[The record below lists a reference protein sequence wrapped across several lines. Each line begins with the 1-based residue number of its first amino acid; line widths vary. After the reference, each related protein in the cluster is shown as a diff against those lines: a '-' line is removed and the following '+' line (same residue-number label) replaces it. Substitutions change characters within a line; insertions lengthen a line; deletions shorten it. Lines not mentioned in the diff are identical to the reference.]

1 MASRRQRW
9 RLIAYTAAGGCCAGL
24 AVGLMIGNLASVLDS
39 PDFEAQITLAHAGI
53 ADELSMARE
62 KGAVG
67 GVMPAGAIVGAI
79 VGFWMIDAVGRIPSL
94 LCASLLLFV
103 GNCAAAS
110 AGLCGPAAAQMAL
123 QLVGYGR
130 GFAGL
135 GVGLASVAAPP
146 YTTEIAPRELR
157 GALGASYQLAITI
170 GIFLGSLFGL
180 AAGDSG
186 WALALAIPVPAAVLL
201 ALVATQL
208 PESPRWLLLRAC
220 KTPSDMERQRVATAA
235 ASESLRQMRATG
247 ANVDDELAEIAAS
260 LYNSQDAV
268 STSSSVSGVWSWD
281 ATFAATICLLQTGSG
296 IDVVVTYGPEI
307 YVKAGLAEE
316 DRLVAQLGFTATM
329 LAATAVAVR
338 LVEHPRVGR
347 RRLIVL
353 GAAGCAL
360 VISLFSLIGED
371 AGLPL
376 VLPLA
381 LGFSAL
387 YSLSWGPLAFLLA
400 TEMAHTGL
408 RARCMAVGVLAN
420 FFADLLVIAAWP
432 LLSETF
438 GQSTAFGVFAIINWA
453 AVGFVYLVVDETAG
467 KPLEALHRRP
477 NTDDERRQLL

>member
-1 MASRRQRW
+1 M
-9 RLIAYTAAGGCCAGL
+9 
-24 AVGLMIGNLASVLDS
+24 
-39 PDFEAQITLAHAGI
+39 
-53 ADELSMARE
+53 
-62 KGAVG
+62 
-67 GVMPAGAIVGAI
+67 
-79 VGFWMIDAVGRIPSL
+79 
-94 LCASLLLFV
+94 
-103 GNCAAAS
+103 
-110 AGLCGPAAAQMAL
+110 
-123 QLVGYGR
+123 
-130 GFAGL
+130 
-135 GVGLASVAAPP
+135 
-146 YTTEIAPRELR
+146 
-157 GALGASYQLAITI
+157 
-170 GIFLGSLFGL
+170 
-180 AAGDSG
+180 
-186 WALALAIPVPAAVLL
+186 
-201 ALVATQL
+201 
-208 PESPRWLLLRAC
+208 
-220 KTPSDMERQRVATAA
+220 
-235 ASESLRQMRATG
+235 
-247 ANVDDELAEIAAS
+247 
-260 LYNSQDAV
+260 
-268 STSSSVSGVWSWD
+268 
-281 ATFAATICLLQTGSG
+281 
-296 IDVVVTYGPEI
+296 
-307 YVKAGLAEE
+307 
-316 DRLVAQLGFTATM
+316 
-329 LAATAVAVR
+329 R